1 MSRLIEEYAVIGD
14 LHSAA
19 LVGRDG
25 SIDWLC
31 LPRFDS
37 EACLAALLGDER
49 HGHWRIAPADEVARV
64 RRRYLPD
71 TLVLETEFTTAS
83 GTVRLVDCM
92 PPRDGDPVL
101 VRLVEG
107 VSGTV
112 GMRMTLAARFEYGS
126 ALPRVDYQAGAHRI
140 AAGSESLWLFSPV
153 DWLFSPVAARSPQ
166 ATVVAEFSVRPGDRV
181 PVSAIWRPSQAPP
194 PGRPIA
200 SALIERTTHWWH
212 DWVRGLRYEGE
223 WREAVI
229 RSLITIKALTYAPT
243 GGVLA
248 APTTSL
254 PQQPSGLRNWDYRYC
269 WIRDAAA
276 ALDAFTRTGADSEAI
291 SLWDWMSH
299 VLGGTAAGAQPLYR
313 AAGERLLPEITL
325 DWLPGYEGAKPVRI
339 GNAAARVPQLSVVG
353 EVMRARLA
361 VRAADL
367 APVAPA
373 WEPDAT
379 VTLLESRWREPEAG
393 IWEVRGPPRQ
403 FVHSKAMVWA
413 AADSAVTLIERFG
426 DRGPVS
432 RWRRLRAAVH
442 ADVLE
447 RGYDA
452 EQNTFVQSYGSTA
465 LDASLLRL
473 PLIGF
478 LPASDSRMAG
488 TVDAVLRELD
498 DSGVLP
504 RYRAAAQAS
513 ADGLPPGEGGYLTG
527 SFWLAQC
534 LALLGRVTQ
543 ARRVFTGLLERRN
556 DVGLLAEAYDPLRRR
571 FAGNHPLAGCHIA
584 LIVTAARL
592 SPHIPAQPARAHAM

>member
-1 MSRLIEEYAVIGD
+1 MSRPIEDYAVIGD

-19 LVGRDG
+19 LVARDG

-49 HGHWRIAPADEVARV
+49 HGCWQIAPADEITRV

-71 TLVLETEFTTAS
+71 TLVLETEFSTAS
-83 GTVRLVDCM
+83 GTVRLIDCM
-92 PPRDGDPVL
+92 PPRDLDPVV
-101 VRLVEG
+101 VRLVAG

-112 GMRMTLAARFEYGS
+112 KMRMTLAARFEYGS
-126 ALPRVDYQAGAHRI
+126 AVPRVEHRAGVHRI
-140 AAGSESLWLFSPV
+140 AAGSESLWVFSPV
-153 DWLFSPVAARSPQ
+153 PVRASR

-181 PVSAIWRPSQAPP
+181 PVAAVWRPSQAPP
-194 PGRPIA
+194 PGRPCA
-200 SALIERTTHWWH
+200 SALVERTVRWWR
-212 DWVRGLRYEGE
+212 DWVAGLRYEGD
-223 WREAVI
+223 WRDAVV

-254 PQQPSGLRNWDYRYC
+254 PQQASGVRNWDYRYC
-269 WIRDAAA
+269 WIRDATA
-276 ALDAFTRTGADSEAI
+276 ALDAFTRTGADSEAM
-291 SLWDWMSH
+291 SLWDWICH
-299 VLGGTAAGAQPLYR
+299 ALGGAAARAQPLYR
-313 AAGERLLPEITL
+313 AAGERLLPEIRL

-339 GNAAARVPQLSVVG
+339 GNAAAGMAQLGVVG

-361 VRAADL
+361 ARSARLPSL
-367 APVAPA
+367 APSWQAGGTVA
-373 WEPDAT
+373 
-379 VTLLESRWREPEAG
+379 LLESRWREPDAG

-403 FVHSKAMVWA
+403 FVHSKAMIWA
-413 AADSAVTLIERFG
+413 AADAAVTLIERFG
-426 DRGPVS
+426 DGGTAG

-452 EQNTFVQSYGSTA
+452 GKNTFVQSYGSTA

-478 LPASDSRMAG
+478 LPPGDSRMAG
-488 TVDAVLRELD
+488 TVDAIVHELD

-504 RYRAAAQAS
+504 RYRAGGQCT
-513 ADGLPPGEGGYLTG
+513 ADGLPPGEGGYLPG

-534 LALLGRVTQ
+534 LALLGRASQ
-543 ARRVFTGLLERRN
+543 ARRVFTGLLELRN

-571 FAGNHPLAGCHIA
+571 FAGNHPLAGSHIA
-584 LIVTAARL
+584 LVVTAASL
-592 SPHIPAQPARAHAM
+592 STVNKPAQPATPTRCRDHPGS